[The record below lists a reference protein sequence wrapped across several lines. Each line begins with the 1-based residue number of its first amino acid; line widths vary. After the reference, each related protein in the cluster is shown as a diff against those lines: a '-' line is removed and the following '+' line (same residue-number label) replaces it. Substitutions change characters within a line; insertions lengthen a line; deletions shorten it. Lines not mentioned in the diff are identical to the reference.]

1 MRVLVTGA
9 NGYIGRHA
17 VTALLQRGVSVAAV
31 DLRTDCIPT
40 GADTYQ
46 TNIFDESIDLC
57 HLTGYPDA
65 VLHLAWQDGFIHQ
78 SLAHLDNLPHH
89 FRFCQRMVK
98 SGIKTLAVMGTVHEI
113 GYHVGEVDENT
124 PCYPQTLYG
133 IAKNAL
139 RQALFASLNDKVN
152 LMWLRAFYVYGDDAA
167 SHSVF
172 TKLSESAERGEKF
185 FPINSGKGK
194 CDFLPVSVLTEQL
207 AACVLQSK
215 VSGIIHCCSGKPT
228 PLAEKLEA
236 YIAEHGFDIRLQY
249 NVFPERSYDSPA
261 LWGNTD
267 KIKQIMRGT
276 VEQ

>member
-9 NGYIGRHA
+9 DGYIGRHA
-17 VTALLQRGVSVAAV
+17 VTALVRKGASVAAV
-31 DLRTDCIPT
+31 GLHTNRIPAE
-40 GADTYQ
+40 ADTYQ
-46 TNIFDESIDLC
+46 ADIFDGSVDLYR
-57 HLTGYPDA
+57 LTGEPDA
-65 VLHLAWQDGFIHQ
+65 VLHLAWQDGFVHQ

-89 FRFCQRMVK
+89 FRFCRRMAD
-98 SGIKTLAVMGTVHEI
+98 SGVKTLAVMGTVHEI
-113 GYHVGEVDENT
+113 GYYVGEVDENP
-124 PCYPQTLYG
+124 PCQPQTLYG

-139 RQALFASLNDKVN
+139 RQALFSSLDSAVN

-172 TKLSESAERGEKF
+172 TKLSESAARGEKF

-194 CDFLPVSVLTEQL
+194 CDFLPVSVLAEQL
-207 AACVLQSK
+207 AACVLQNK
-215 VSGIIHCCSGKPT
+215 VSGIIHCCSGEPT

-236 YIAEHGFDIRLQY
+236 YIAEHGLDIRLQY
-249 NVFPERSYDSPA
+249 NVFPERSYDSSA